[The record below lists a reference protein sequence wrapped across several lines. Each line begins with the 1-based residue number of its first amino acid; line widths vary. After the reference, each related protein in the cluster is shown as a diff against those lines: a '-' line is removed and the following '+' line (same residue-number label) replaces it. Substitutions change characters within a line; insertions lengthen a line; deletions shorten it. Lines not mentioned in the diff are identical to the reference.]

1 MKKINKG
8 EFGYIKN
15 RQLLTVI
22 RTVLLFALAV
32 GIYVIGYISTGS
44 NKNLLSIVAILGMLP
59 ASKSCVNMI
68 MFLRFKS
75 LPPKLY
81 ESFSELNAPFIYEN
95 VLTTTEKSYFL
106 PVLLYKNHT
115 IVSYCEN
122 KNVDA
127 LSIVEKHIKET
138 MKIEKIEVTVKVF
151 KDKEQFIERAKSL
164 NSSMNDEED
173 MKVMENVYSTIKA
186 VSL

>member
-15 RQLLTVI
+15 RQILTI
-22 RTVLLFALAV
+22 LRTVFLFAMAV
-32 GIYVIGYISTGS
+32 GIYVLGYVNTGS
-44 NKNLLSIVAILGMLP
+44 NKNLLTIVAILGMLP

-75 LPPKLY
+75 LSPDLY
-81 ESFSELNAPFIYEN
+81 ESFTEVNAPFIYEN

-106 PVLLYKNHT
+106 PAILYKNHT

-122 KNVDA
+122 KNNDA
-127 LSIVEKHIKET
+127 QSIVEKHIKET
-138 MKIEKIEVTVKVF
+138 MKIEKIDVTVKVF
-151 KDKEQFIERAKSL
+151 KDKEQFLERAGSL

-173 MKVMENVYSTIKA
+173 MKVMEIVYSTLKA